1 VTDFEARLSS
11 VREKVNKANLEK
23 ARLQERVEHLSL
35 QRQEILK
42 SLKECGVDDP
52 GQLDS
57 YIKQLEQKIERQL
70 SSAEQTLKE
79 VQV

>member
-1 VTDFEARLSS
+1 MTDFEARLSS